1 MLLRKKI
8 PLSIISLVSIPL
20 MLLSVIVYIY
30 TSNTL
35 IEISKNRI
43 RAISA
48 IENENLNNIIESQ
61 LREVTLL
68 SKMNKMRD
76 VLITSKDQG
85 IGSVDEQVR
94 KDAEDILENTL
105 VESSDFDNVFLAD
118 RHGRILLSANPD
130 LIGTFIKNEEYF
142 IEVMEAKTV
151 ISDSRYNHDGEEK
164 IVVMAVPVQGSVGE
178 VIGLFGSTIKLQ
190 YFQNKIANVEMSNHG
205 YAYIVDSEGVIIAH
219 PDAARIG
226 TYVENEAIQS
236 VVKKLHNKEEILERE
251 GRYVYQGR
259 EKYMAYGIIPD
270 INWMIVFAQ
279 DRLEMSRPALL
290 VLLLIIVTTLMCIT
304 IAAIISIKF
313 SKSITEPI
321 SELTETMDKAANG
334 DLTST
339 CKFESQDEFGQLS
352 RNFNV
357 MLSQLNLSY
366 EELTSVYEE
375 LAATEE
381 ELRAQYEELQV
392 NEEYLRKSE
401 EKYKLA
407 IEGANDVIWEWDY
420 RKKDFNVSNKWYGMT
435 GDDSGE
441 KISLKTIVKRIHP
454 NDVKRVIAT
463 MRQHLE
469 GHTDYY
475 KSEFRIRMQDGSYKW
490 LLTRGKALRDIK
502 GEVTKVAGSMT
513 DISER
518 KETEH
523 RIKYM
528 AYYDTLTKLPNRVLF
543 MEKLEVELKKAKDQP
558 IAGAVM
564 LIDLDNFK
572 NVNDTLGHD
581 YGDALLGLIAQKLK
595 EIVKNKDTVCRF
607 GGDEFLVLKPDIK
620 NEEQVAIFAK
630 KLLGIFENAFVVQ
643 DKLIYTTASIGISIY
658 HKDGEHTHNI
668 LKNADT
674 AMYTAKSSGKNRY
687 AFFNDEM
694 YQGLKRKTKIET
706 ILRSALTNN
715 AFEVYYQPQINVKQ
729 NKMTGFE
736 ALLRL
741 KSEEMGFISPKEFIP
756 IAEECGL
763 IKEIGEWCLRTACLK
778 NKEWRDKGY
787 EFDGI
792 AVNISS
798 VQFQQSNFIN
808 MITDIL
814 KETEL
819 EPQYL
824 EIEITETVLMK
835 SLEKN
840 VSILESLRAIGIKIA
855 LDDFGTGYSS
865 FNYLRRLPIHT
876 LKIDKSFIDH
886 ICSSSKEQAIAY
898 GIIQLAHEM
907 KLEVVAEG
915 VEDEYQL
922 TILQRKECD
931 KVQGYLFSRPLT
943 ASDAEILL
951 QQVTEKDEVYQEVD

>member
-1 MLLRKKI
+1 
-8 PLSIISLVSIPL
+8 
-20 MLLSVIVYIY
+20 
-30 TSNTL
+30 
-35 IEISKNRI
+35 
-43 RAISA
+43 
-48 IENENLNNIIESQ
+48 
-61 LREVTLL
+61 
-68 SKMNKMRD
+68 MNKIRD
-76 VLITSKDQG
+76 VLINSKDQG
-85 IGSVDEQVR
+85 IHSVDEVLR
-94 KDAEDILENTL
+94 KDATDILENAL
-105 VESSDFDNVFLAD
+105 LESSDFDNVFLAD
-118 RHGRILLSANPD
+118 QYGRVVLSANRD
-130 LIGTFIKNEEYF
+130 LVGTFIKSEPYF
-142 IEVMEAKTV
+142 MTVMASKTI
-151 ISDSRYNHDGEEK
+151 ISDSRYSRDGEEK
-164 IVVMAVPVQGSVGE
+164 VVVMAVPVKGSVGE
-178 VIGLFGSTIKLQ
+178 VIGIFGSTIKLQ
-190 YFQNKIANVEMSNHG
+190 YFKNKIANVKMSNHG

-219 PDAARIG
+219 PDVARVG
-226 TYVENEAIQS
+226 TSVENETIQS
-236 VVKKLHNKEEILERE
+236 VVRKLKNGEMILEKE
-251 GRYVYQGR
+251 GSYVYQGK

-279 DRLEMSRPALL
+279 DKLEMNRPALL
-290 VLLLIIVTTLMCIT
+290 VLLLIIVTTLLCIA
-304 IAAIISIKF
+304 IAVVISIKF

-321 SELTETMDKAANG
+321 SELSETMDKAANG

-352 RNFNV
+352 QNFNV
-357 MLSQLNLSY
+357 MLSQLSLSY

-381 ELRAQYEELQV
+381 ELRAQYEELQA

-420 RKKDFNVSNKWYGMT
+420 KTKSFNVSDKWHEMIG
-435 GDDSGE
+435 GDPVKQLPL
-441 KISLKTIVKRIHP
+441 KIFTKLIHH
-454 NDVKRVIAT
+454 NDAKRVIET
-463 MRQHLE
+463 MKQHLK

-475 KSEFRIRMQDGSYKW
+475 KSEFRIKMQDGSYKW
-490 LLTRGKALRDIK
+490 LLTRGKALKDIK

-513 DISER
+513 DISDR

-523 RIKYM
+523 KIKYM
-528 AYYDTLTKLPNRVLF
+528 AYYDTLTKLPNRILF
-543 MEKLEVELKKAKDQP
+543 MEKLEAELKKAKDQP
-558 IAGAVM
+558 MAGAVM

-581 YGDALLGLIAQKLK
+581 YGDALLELIAQKLK
-595 EIVKNKDTVCRF
+595 DIVKDKNTVCRF

-620 NEEQVAIFAK
+620 SEEQVATFAK
-630 KLLGIFENAFVVQ
+630 KILSIFENSFAVQ

-729 NKMTGFE
+729 NKMTAFE

-741 KSEEMGFISPKEFIP
+741 KSEELGFISPKEFIP

-798 VQFQQSNFIN
+798 VQFQQSNFIK

-840 VSILESLRAIGIKIA
+840 VSILESLRAIGIRIA

-907 KLEVVAEG
+907 KLDVVAEG